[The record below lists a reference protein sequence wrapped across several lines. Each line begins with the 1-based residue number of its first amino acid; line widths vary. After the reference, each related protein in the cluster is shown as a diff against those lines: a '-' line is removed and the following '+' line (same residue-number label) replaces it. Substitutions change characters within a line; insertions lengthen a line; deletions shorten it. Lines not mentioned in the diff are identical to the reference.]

1 MSKKR
6 LRTATKEPNEAEEPT
21 QKAKKAQD
29 QRFKCEYPGCLK
41 SFSRKDHLKRH
52 KLNHDDNAALYECE
66 ECGMKFK
73 RADVKKDHYNR
84 HLRNKA
90 TEVEYNPQKPETPGE
105 NSTPNG
111 AEFAISPFPMSGDI
125 SSFIPQNW
133 TIGINDNLFSPVY
146 GRSPESTKSRS
157 KSFDTFYD
165 FTDILTRP
173 DLNFEQTLN
182 STLLELLESDLGN
195 IPSFQGNSTLITS
208 ELMRRMLFLIPTLTS
223 HEDFDATALELC
235 LNIYWTTF
243 HIQYPIIHKPSFN
256 TLTAPPILILAM
268 VLMGAA
274 LSNSIGNPF
283 KDPLGM
289 AMEIGIPLRWLIFK
303 HRSPGASEPWEIQSL
318 LILEVFEKHYSS
330 RDLHERS
337 SVHYAAKIEM
347 MKRST
352 VLGGDPYATES
363 KSHTELNE
371 TDQYVLWNKWIH
383 AESMKRCALMAFCF
397 DLNSLIT
404 SGHQA
409 SLYVNK
415 LRLGLPCDDCLWE
428 ADIDTLKNLE
438 LPKNPEMVLTAL
450 KKLLKGE
457 KVQTN
462 SFGKKVMLFAVV
474 SLMVQFELRDE
485 TMAMITDESTS
496 DILKD
501 VWRDKLS
508 YALDSWKFNVNEG
521 SCCDVST
528 LLVDLRVRK
537 ADSGTVYFD
546 LNDTKCK
553 YPSYHM
559 AQIRLRIVNHD
570 MLILAGLPLRMSV
583 KVDDKDYKNVEMRL
597 RKWAKSL
604 DGRVSV
610 VHAYLCVIECLL
622 NFQDGVIDYRP
633 DKDPVHERAHIIN
646 ASVMIIW
653 CYNFLE
659 RGPESDKFKEGLEEY
674 NEDAFDYL
682 VRIKEELDR
691 NLVLDR
697 GAFEYHMSIRKCAAN
712 LSSINNLNNLASFF
726 NIVSSL
732 YAQCFWELGVEYS
745 RLHHHC
751 KERFMGKQDPF
762 CKDMYNFKL

>member
-1 MSKKR
+1 
-6 LRTATKEPNEAEEPT
+6 
-21 QKAKKAQD
+21 
-29 QRFKCEYPGCLK
+29 
-41 SFSRKDHLKRH
+41 
-52 KLNHDDNAALYECE
+52 
-66 ECGMKFK
+66 
-73 RADVKKDHYNR
+73 
-84 HLRNKA
+84 
-90 TEVEYNPQKPETPGE
+90 
-105 NSTPNG
+105 
-111 AEFAISPFPMSGDI
+111 
-125 SSFIPQNW
+125 
-133 TIGINDNLFSPVY
+133 
-146 GRSPESTKSRS
+146 
-157 KSFDTFYD
+157 
-165 FTDILTRP
+165 
-173 DLNFEQTLN
+173 
-182 STLLELLESDLGN
+182 LELLESDLGN

-508 YALDSWKFNVNEG
+508 YALDSWKYNVNEG

-659 RGPESDKFKEGLEEY
+659 RGPESDKFNEGLEEY

-712 LSSINNLNNLASFF
+712 LSSIDNLNNLASFF

-732 YAQCFWELGVEYS
+732 YTQCFWELGVEYS

-762 CKDMYNFKL
+762 CKDMYN